1 MLLEIIRKGECRQNP
16 VDNTR
21 KEMFNRIPRVLESI
35 HVFADPRT
43 GNPYKSVKC
52 SFCTAL
58 KRACISR
65 FCTVSHCAP
74 VAQMD
79 RATVS

>member
-1 MLLEIIRKGECRQNP
+1 MEGVR
-16 VDNTR
+16 
-21 KEMFNRIPRVLESI
+21 
-35 HVFADPRT
+35 VFADPGT
-43 GNPYKSVKC
+43 GDPYESVKR

-58 KRACISR
+58 KKACISR